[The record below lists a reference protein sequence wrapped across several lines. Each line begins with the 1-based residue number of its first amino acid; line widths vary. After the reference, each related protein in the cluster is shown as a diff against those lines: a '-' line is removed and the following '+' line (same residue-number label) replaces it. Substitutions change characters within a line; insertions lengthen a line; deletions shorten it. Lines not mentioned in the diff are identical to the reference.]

1 LISAI
6 GEAGGEGEHPLQGLE
21 EASRTTADWADALAR
36 YYGAAPSASGA
47 APAWDGDLRAFLAD
61 NPESEHSLAACCDR
75 QS

>member
-36 YYGAAPSASGA
+36 LGI
-47 APAWDGDLRAFLAD
+47 
-61 NPESEHSLAACCDR
+61 R